1 MAGDVHT
8 VPDGDGWINKS
19 GGEQIGGRHETKDAA
34 VKAGRAAAEER
45 SSEHVIHNQDGQ
57 IAEKD
62 SHGSDPRSIPG

>member
-1 MAGDVHT
+1 MANDVHT

-19 GGEQIGGRHETKDAA
+19 DGDQIGGRHDNKDAA
-34 VKAGRAAAEER
+34 IKAGRQAAEER

-62 SHGSDPRSIPG
+62 SHGNDPRSIPG